1 MNFWYFKYTYFN
13 STDSFMLLTTA
24 GTHLT
29 TIILTLEICPY
40 IWAMC
45 IWNLFI
51 FKIFLKTLSV
61 NARNKVIAVASDS
74 KTKICWNVLGRWI
87 QIYFYRIDYWFVLA
101 EPTVYTAR
109 MAGFF
114 LYVSNTTVKEHG
126 YICFHEMQRV
136 NGTPSED
143 QRINCPV
150 HGRYVI
156 YYNERIRGYV
166 YPSYYSEFAY
176 YELCELEVYGE
187 FTMITKICNN
197 VLFQIL

>member
-1 MNFWYFKYTYFN
+1 MFLY
-13 STDSFMLLTTA
+13 S
-24 GTHLT
+24 
-29 TIILTLEICPY
+29 
-40 IWAMC
+40 
-45 IWNLFI
+45 
-51 FKIFLKTLSV
+51 KIFFKTLSV
-61 NARNKVIAVASDS
+61 NARNKMSAVASDS
-74 KTKICWNVLGRWI
+74 KTKILKRFREMNTALFLQSRLWI
-87 QIYFYRIDYWFVLA
+87 FFA
-101 EPTVYTAR
+101 EPTGYTAR

-187 FTMITKICNN
+187 FTMITKICNTM
-197 VLFQIL
+197 LFQIL